1 VSDTDELIYER
12 RRQAMVKNVGEHLA
26 TTSNALNVGGLLG
39 WGNLSCCG
47 WDSTIL
53 LIPLGVASSGFVA
66 SVLIS
71 CPIYARWMATYVM
84 LWAQAS
90 SRR

>member
-1 VSDTDELIYER
+1 
-12 RRQAMVKNVGEHLA
+12 MVKNVGEHLA
-26 TTSNALNVGGLLG
+26 TTSNALNMGGLLG
-39 WGNLSCCG
+39 WGTLAATG
-47 WDSTIL
+47 GISTTL
-53 LIPLGVASSGFVA
+53 LIPLGVAASSGFVA

-71 CPIYARWMATYVM
+71 RPIYERWIATYVM